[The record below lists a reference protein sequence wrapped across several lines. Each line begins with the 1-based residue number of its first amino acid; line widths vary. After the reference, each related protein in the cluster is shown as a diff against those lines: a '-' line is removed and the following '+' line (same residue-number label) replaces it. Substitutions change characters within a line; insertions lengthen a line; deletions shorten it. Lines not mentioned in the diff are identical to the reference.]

1 MRAAS
6 DFLVFLMLESV
17 SFESMNFKFI
27 YFLLRTFLRF
37 WYWYIQPRLPAT
49 VRKVTVKAN
58 NREILSFVPS
68 PERFCFQQL
77 FLFSTVHGFRPI
89 TNDISMT
96 DLQVAYL

>member
-1 MRAAS
+1 MRAAT

-37 WYWYIQPRLPAT
+37 WYIQPRLPAT

-68 PERFCFQQL
+68 PERFSFQPL
-77 FLFSTVHGFRPI
+77 FLFSTVYRFRPI

>member
-1 MRAAS
+1 MRAAT

-37 WYWYIQPRLPAT
+37 WYIQPRLPAT

-68 PERFCFQQL
+68 RCSYSQRCMASDQ
-77 FLFSTVHGFRPI
+77 
-89 TNDISMT
+89 
-96 DLQVAYL
+96 